1 MNLKK
6 LLLVAIALAL
16 GVLLALWLKAEVKI
30 DSCLDL
36 GGRWNYDAGKC
47 EMSMGAGGDQQT

>member
-6 LLLVAIALAL
+6 LLLAAIALVL
-16 GVLLALWLKAEVKI
+16 VVLLMLWLRTEVKI

-47 EMSMGAGGDQQT
+47 EMSMGVNGDRPA